1 MNPNP
6 FCRIEIMLRLGKL
19 LIISSVRKLENMLGL
34 LKIYSRT
41 TMTPIVVRL

>member
-1 MNPNP
+1 MNPNS
-6 FCRIEIMLRLGKL
+6 FCRIEIMLRLSKL
-19 LIISSVRKLENMLGL
+19 LIISSVYKLKNILGL